1 MPSERMNSA
10 TKRPTVT
17 LGLAA
22 AAKINAVEGVHLSE
36 ESRRMFA
43 RFERENMTPE
53 QRRQAIVEKHAKK
66 A

>member
-1 MPSERMNSA
+1 MPRQRMNTA
-10 TKRPTVT
+10 TKRPTIT

-22 AAKINAVEGVHLSE
+22 AAKINAVEGVVLSE

-43 RFERENMTPE
+43 RFERENLTAE
-53 QRRQAIVEKHAKK
+53 QRRKAIAEKHAKK

>member
-1 MPSERMNSA
+1 MPRQRMNAA
-10 TKRPTVT
+10 TKRPAVT
-17 LGLAA
+17 LGLGA
-22 AAKINAVEGVHLSE
+22 AAKINAVEGVVLSE

-43 RFERENMTPE
+43 RFERESLTPE